1 MPLPRFLSALQ
12 SAAAC
17 GMIGENMRGD
27 TKMKEKVLLLG
38 ANGLVGRAVAAA
50 LREDYQIIPAAGH
63 GTPEGGYC
71 LPVEVPGRLAEVL
84 ELEAPEIV
92 ISSVRGHF
100 GQQMAFHEAL
110 AERLAGSG
118 ARLLYVS
125 TANVFDGD
133 LSRPRREV
141 DEPTPESEY
150 GVFKRDCEAMLEE
163 RLGERLSVFRLP
175 SVWSEDCPRLR
186 MLERH
191 SRSGEPHHT
200 WRGDTVNVAL
210 ARQVGDWA
218 RYVLGHGLRG
228 IFHVGTTD
236 MADYFAF
243 EKMVCEALGIPEP
256 VFEIEEVGW
265 EAYQAV
271 LPGREEIPEELQMT
285 VAQVLESLR
294 DGRR

>member
-1 MPLPRFLSALQ
+1 MPLPRFLSALR

-17 GMIGENMRGD
+17 GMIGKNMRGD
-27 TKMKEKVLLLG
+27 RKMKEKVLLLG

-50 LREDYQIIPAAGH
+50 LREAYQVVPAAGH
-63 GTPEGGYC
+63 SAPEDGYC
-71 LPVEVPGRLAEVL
+71 LPVEKPGRLAEVL
-84 ELEAPEIV
+84 EREAPEIV
-92 ISSVRGHF
+92 ISSVRGDF
-100 GQQMAFHEAL
+100 GQQMVFHEAL
-110 AERLAGSG
+110 AEGLAGSG

-133 LSRPRREV
+133 LSQPWREADVPRPQ
-141 DEPTPESEY
+141 SEY
-150 GVFKRDCEAMLEE
+150 GVFKRDCEAMLAE
-163 RLGERLSVFRLP
+163 RLGERLIVFRLP
-175 SVWSEDCPRLR
+175 PVWSEDCPRVR

-200 WRGDTVNVAL
+200 WQGDTVNVAL

-218 RYVLGHGLRG
+218 RHVLGHGLRG

-236 MADYFAF
+236 MVDYFAF
-243 EKMVCEALGIPEP
+243 EKMVCGALGIPEP
-256 VFEIEEVGW
+256 VFEIEEAGG

-271 LPGREEIPEELQMT
+271 LPGREDIPEELQMT

-294 DGRR
+294 GSRC

>member
-1 MPLPRFLSALQ
+1 MTELLLEWVA
-12 SAAAC
+12 SAAVL
-17 GMIGENMRGD
+17 ILV
-27 TKMKEKVLLLG
+27 VLLLRAALGKHIG
-38 ANGLVGRAVAAA
+38 AGMRYGLWAVVLVRLLVPVQLFTSPVAGLTVAPPPEA
-50 LREDYQIIPAAGH
+50 LKEVLLREDPD
-63 GTPEGGYC
+63 
-71 LPVEVPGRLAEVL
+71 V
-84 ELEAPEIV
+84 V
-92 ISSVRGHF
+92 ISSVRGDYPA
-100 GQQMAFHEAL
+100 QITFHRAL
-110 AERLAGSG
+110 AEWLAGRG
-118 ARLLYVS
+118 EKRLLYMS
-125 TANVFDGD
+125 TANVFDGRLTQPWTEAD
-133 LSRPRREV
+133 P
-141 DEPTPESEY
+141 PAPESDY
-150 GVFKRDCEAMLEE
+150 GIFKRDCEAMLEE

-175 SVWSEDCPRLR
+175 SVWSEDCPRVR

-271 LPGREEIPEELQMT
+271 LPGREEIPGELQMT

>member
-1 MPLPRFLSALQ
+1 
-12 SAAAC
+12 
-17 GMIGENMRGD
+17 
-27 TKMKEKVLLLG
+27 MKEKILLLG

-63 GTPEGGYC
+63 STPEGGYC
-71 LPVEVPGRLAEVL
+71 LPVEEPGRLAEVL
-84 ELEAPEIV
+84 DREAPEIV
-92 ISSVRGHF
+92 ISSIRGDF

-110 AERLAGSG
+110 AEGLAVSG

-175 SVWSEDCPRLR
+175 SVWSEDCPRVR

-191 SRSGEPHHT
+191 SRSGEAHHT
-200 WRGDTVNVAL
+200 WRGDAVNVAL

-243 EKMVCEALGIPEP
+243 EKMACEALGIPEP
-256 VFEIEEVGW
+256 TFEIEEVGW
-265 EAYQAV
+265 DAYQAV
-271 LPGREEIPEELQMT
+271 LPGREDIPEAMQLT
-285 VAQVLESLR
+285 VPEVLERLR
-294 DGRR
+294 KYGGIDEKRNR